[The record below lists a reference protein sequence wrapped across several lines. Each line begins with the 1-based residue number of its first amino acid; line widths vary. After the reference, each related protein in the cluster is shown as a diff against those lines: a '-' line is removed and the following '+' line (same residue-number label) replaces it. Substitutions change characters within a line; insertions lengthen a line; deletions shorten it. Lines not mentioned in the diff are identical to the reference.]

1 MTISLTVLF
10 WRSLLAL
17 AAFCLVSS
25 FVFLSLAIIAA
36 FRFKK
41 HSDGRR
47 RDALSFPAD
56 RLPSVT
62 IFKPVHGMEERL
74 EENLESFFQQ
84 DYPDYEIIIGAR
96 REDDPAIILAKN
108 IGQRY
113 PDVRSR
119 IVASGPPEWPNA
131 KVFTLDKMIPLSRNH
146 FFVISDSDVRVDHDF
161 LRNVIPPLFDRK
173 VGLVT
178 CLYRGDPASDFWSFL
193 EALGMSV
200 EMPSGVVTADMLEG
214 TRFALGPAVALRRD
228 SLDAIG
234 GIRATADYYS
244 DDYVLGNKIW
254 AAGYKVIFSHYFIH
268 HVLTRRSFLRTLGDQ
283 LRWMKSTR
291 HSRPWGH
298 IGSGLTFAMPFG
310 LVGLIAAAALGRSGV
325 GLAFLAAAF
334 ANRVI
339 QSLVVGGWLMKDQR
353 ALKFCWLYPL
363 RDLQG
368 FGVWVASFLS
378 HTFYWRGEI
387 YRFIKDGRITAQTR
401 TAAASPVASET

>member
-1 MTISLTVLF
+1 MTIPVTVIF
-10 WRSLLAL
+10 WRALLAL
-17 AAFCLVSS
+17 AAFGLVSS
-25 FVFLSLAIIAA
+25 FVFLFLAIISTI
-36 FRFKK
+36 RFKK
-41 HSDGRR
+41 HSDVGQ
-47 RDALSFPAD
+47 RDALSFPPD
-56 RLPSVT
+56 RLPAVS

-74 EENLESFFQQ
+74 EQNLESFFQQ
-84 DYPDYEIIIGAR
+84 DYPNYEIIIGAR
-96 REDDPAIILAKN
+96 SEDDPAIVVAKK
-108 IGQRY
+108 IAQRY
-113 PDVRSR
+113 PQVKSR

-131 KVFTLDKMIPLSRNH
+131 KVFTLDKMIPLSRND
-146 FFVISDSDVRVDHDF
+146 FFVISDSDVRVDRDF

-173 VGLVT
+173 LGLVT

-268 HVLTRRSFLRTLGDQ
+268 HVLTPRSFCRTLGDQ

-291 HSRPWGH
+291 HSRRWGH

-310 LVGLIAAAALGRSGV
+310 LLGLIAGAALGRWGV
-325 GLAFLAAAF
+325 GLSFLAAAF

-339 QSLVVGGWLMKDQR
+339 QSIIVGWWLMKDQR
-353 ALKFCWLYPL
+353 ALRFCWLYPV

-368 FGVWVASFLS
+368 FGVWLASFLS

-387 YRFIKDGRITAQTR
+387 YRFTKDGRIIARTR
-401 TAAASPVASET
+401 TAEASPVATGT